1 MGEED
6 EELEI
11 LFNHVNWVEDR
22 IDEIKDN
29 NLYDYITNC
38 IINNEYCDI
47 DSYKE
52 LLEERN

>member
-1 MGEED
+1 MSEED

-29 NLYDYITNC
+29 DLYDYITNC

>member
-29 NLYDYITNC
+29 DLYDYITNC

>member
-1 MGEED
+1 MCEED

>member
-1 MGEED
+1 ME

-11 LFNHVNWVEDR
+11 LFSHVNWIEDR
-22 IDEIKDN
+22 IEEIKDN
-29 NLYDYITNC
+29 NVYDYITNC

>member
-1 MGEED
+1 MEED

-11 LFNHVNWVEDR
+11 LFNHVNWGEDK
-22 IDEIKDN
+22 IDEIIDN
-29 NLYDYITNC
+29 DLYNYITNC

-52 LLEERN
+52 LLEERNK

>member
-1 MGEED
+1 MSEED

-11 LFNHVNWVEDR
+11 LFNYVNWVEDR

-29 NLYDYITNC
+29 DLYDYVTNC

-47 DSYKE
+47 DNYKE